1 MPFRC
6 QTALTLKK
14 ITCKLTPTKYL
25 NKLIK
30 HYSHV
35 GDSLVHYW
43 ADTVEAEVIS
53 LQIKASLPSRVTAI
67 CPFPET
73 VRLL

>member
-35 GDSLVHYW
+35 GDNLVHYW
-43 ADTVEAEVIS
+43 G
-53 LQIKASLPSRVTAI
+53 
-67 CPFPET
+67 
-73 VRLL
+73 